1 MAMRKEDVGQGPA
14 GVGPAAVGTRMGE
27 LNALLGKGS
36 SFEGKLLFEGS
47 VRIDGKFTGEIISTD
62 TLIIGEGADVKGEIQ
77 VGTLV
82 VVGDYNGNAKASKSV
97 ELRAPAKVRGTL
109 TTASISIER
118 GVFFDGNCKMDTS
131 GGGASATG
139 GGHGFRGSGESRGG
153 GSTSLAE
160 PRSGDTSTKL
170 GDTTPKH

>member
-1 MAMRKEDVGQGPA
+1 MAMRKEDVGQGPSA
-14 GVGPAAVGTRMGE
+14 VGPVGASGGARTGE

-77 VGTLV
+77 VGALII
-82 VVGDYNGNAKASKSV
+82 VGDYNGNAKASKSI

-118 GVFFDGNCKMDTS
+118 GVFFDGNCKMDTTGGSPAS
-131 GGGASATG
+131 GGG
-139 GGHGFRGSGESRGG
+139 HRGG
-153 GSTSLAE
+153 GSE
-160 PRSGDTSTKL
+160 PRLPGIGGDNSA
-170 GDTTPKH
+170 KH